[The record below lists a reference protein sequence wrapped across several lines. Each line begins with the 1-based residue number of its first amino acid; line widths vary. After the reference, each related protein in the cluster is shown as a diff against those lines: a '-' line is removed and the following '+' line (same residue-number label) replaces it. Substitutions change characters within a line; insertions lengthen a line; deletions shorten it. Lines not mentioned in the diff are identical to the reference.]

1 MFLQKK
7 YEEQSIAAEKR
18 LGQRRA
24 RVDYGIVNS
33 DFGSVNSDFA
43 DGRKVFTMN
52 RNERSRSSEMG
63 VHDKTK
69 SVFTISEIRRSA
81 QRSKVQGEGYYR

>member
-52 RNERSRSSEMG
+52 RNGCSRSSEMG

-69 SVFTISEIRRSA
+69 SVFTISEIRNIDSRENKFL
-81 QRSKVQGEGYYR
+81 QVT